1 MYEDGYIITTTVRT
15 ENRTPSRGPP
25 RSVGNCGSF
34 CEPVRDKEIEQEE
47 FAIEYNAGERQ
58 QPRTWQARGVAPTS
72 RLNATAGGKY
82 KYAYLA
88 CSCKAG
94 CCSSS
99 VSEMPLLWC

>member
-1 MYEDGYIITTTVRT
+1 M
-15 ENRTPSRGPP
+15 
-25 RSVGNCGSF
+25 
-34 CEPVRDKEIEQEE
+34 RDREIEQEE

-72 RLNATAGGKY
+72 SSLNATAGGKY
-82 KYAYLA
+82 KYANLA
-88 CSCKAG
+88 CNCKAG